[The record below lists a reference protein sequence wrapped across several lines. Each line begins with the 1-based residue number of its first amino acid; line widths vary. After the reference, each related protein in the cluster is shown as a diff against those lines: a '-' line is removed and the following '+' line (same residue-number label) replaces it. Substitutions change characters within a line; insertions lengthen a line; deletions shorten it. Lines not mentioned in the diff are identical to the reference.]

1 MPQEPLIIA
10 TKSGGASTA
19 VDANVEA
26 DPGSKNADAGT
37 STDSNVYIFH
47 IGTLKTSGFTRAC
60 LN

>member
-26 DPGSKNADAGT
+26 DSGNRNADAGA

-47 IGTLKTSGFTRAC
+47 IGTLQTPDLTRAR